1 MSFLVAMCKI
11 HVFCFCSFGLCGLIS
26 LFFFLVLTESSPG
39 YVPYPAK
46 SALKALHSGQ
56 RRELDFDTSS
66 EEQVGTGSPSPPLH
80 SASTPSSTSSPVHQH
95 TSLSSQDSR
104 TSSVARISQPPANGV
119 QQCLERATAAA
130 TAAPIVQHL
139 RPEPNVASDPTP
151 PALPPKT
158 RKAKVSEA
166 PKVSEYSDW
175 GDSDMDEETYSSSQ
189 EKLKVKKVW
198 PLCL

>member
-1 MSFLVAMCKI
+1 M
-11 HVFCFCSFGLCGLIS
+11 
-26 LFFFLVLTESSPG
+26 FLVLAESSTG
-39 YVPYPAK
+39 YVPYQAK
-46 SALKALHSGQ
+46 SSLKARNSGQ

-66 EEQVGTGSPSPPLH
+66 EEHVGTGSPSPPLL
-80 SASTPSSTSSPVHQH
+80 STGTPSSASSPVQQN

-119 QQCLERATAAA
+119 QQCLERASATNTAASIA
-130 TAAPIVQHL
+130 QHH
-139 RPEPNVASDPTP
+139 RPEPNVGLDPTP

-166 PKVSEYSDW
+166 PKVSEHSDW

-189 EKLKVKKVW
+189 EKLKVKKVR